1 MMRDIAER
9 FNSRFGETLVVPEH
23 RIPEIGARI
32 MDLQKPTMKMST
44 TGGSEQGTVHVLD
57 EPAKILKKFK
67 SAVTDSGSEV
77 VRGEGKEGI
86 ANLIDICAAVRGIT
100 QDEVEAEFA
109 DSRYGDFKVAV
120 AEAVIDKVT
129 PIQERYAE
137 LRPDE
142 AALEAAFARGAEK
155 AQAIAG
161 ETLAAVREAMGVGP
175 RS

>member
-1 MMRDIAER
+1 MRDIAER

-142 AALEAAFARGAEK
+142 AVLEAAFARGAEK

-161 ETLAAVREAMGVGP
+161 ETLSAVREAMGVGP